1 MQMTLD
7 KLNCTISEIYSAV
20 GAPNGFGDLL
30 KHIRASL
37 GASGGMLF
45 TPSSDPESGGFGFV
59 DHLNADLFAEYRTYY
74 WDKDPWGLE
83 AKRKGLWFAGSTGTD
98 ESLISRADFQRT
110 EIYSDYLSRLDTVR
124 LCFTVVAGD
133 TDPLLPGTHLSLYRG
148 LRSKPFTDSDVE
160 VLKVLRPHVAQA
172 LRLAHRLGF
181 AEASV
186 FAAYGVFNALRS
198 GIVLL
203 DQGRRVIFLN
213 RSAEALLLPSRGL
226 VIRRERSNGA
236 SLHALTSDQDNTLQR
251 LITNALVLAEGRPE
265 SAKPLPLRIG
275 TPTSRGIMA
284 TTVPLPP
291 HLQSGVPAAR
301 IAVFLEDLD
310 RLHVPNLQVLVTCF
324 GLTPA
329 EARVAGGLLQGSRPK
344 EIAASLALSE
354 HTIRS
359 HIKALY
365 QKTGQRGVGAMIAT
379 LASTQSPASWD
390 ARPAAQTNEARVGT
404 DFAERSRL

>member
-1 MQMTLD
+1 MDMRMTLD
-7 KLNCTISEIYSAV
+7 KLNGTISEIYSAV
-20 GAPNGFGDLL
+20 GAPNGFQDLL
-30 KHIRASL
+30 RHIRLSL

-98 ESLISRADFQRT
+98 ENLISRADFKRT
-110 EIYSDYLSRLDTVR
+110 EIYSDYLTRLDTVR

-133 TDPLLPGTHLSLYRG
+133 ADPLLPGTHLSLYRG
-148 LRSKPFTDSDVE
+148 LRSKSFTDSDVE
-160 VLKVLRPHVAQA
+160 VLKMLRPHVAQA

-186 FAAYGVFNALRS
+186 FAAYGVFNAMRS

-203 DQGRRVIFLN
+203 DRGRHVVFLN
-213 RSAEALLLPSRGL
+213 KSAETLLLPSRGL

-236 SLHALTSDQDNTLQR
+236 SLHAIADEQNKPLQR
-251 LITNALVLAEGRPE
+251 LISNALALAEGRPE
-265 SAKPLPLRIG
+265 SAMSLPLRIG
-275 TPTSRGIMA
+275 TSTSRGVIA
-284 TTVPLPP
+284 TAVPLPT
-291 HLQSGVPAAR
+291 HLQSGDHAAR
-301 IAVFLEDLD
+301 VVVFLEDLD
-310 RLHVPNLQVLVTCF
+310 RLHVPDVQILVTCF

-329 EARVAGGLLQGSRPK
+329 EARVARGLLQGLRPK
-344 EIAASLALSE
+344 EIASSLALSE

-365 QKTGQRGVGAMIAT
+365 QKTRQRGVGALIAT
-379 LASTQSPASWD
+379 LASAQSPAS
-390 ARPAAQTNEARVGT
+390 
-404 DFAERSRL
+404 